1 MINAAISF
9 FFCFAANMVSVPSSP
24 FGEVVRRQNSFLS
37 ACPISL
43 LLFSSLASSSLLS
56 LLLAVIQNSSRY
68 CLDAELISAYRT
80 SGKIIFS
87 LTSLR
92 GMRGRPQLKHS
103 VQASYFGLYSCSK
116 QYFFFLFYPFSFF
129 FFFLK
134 QYFFCQ
140 EVRGKSEVLE
150 DYLFIFKVI
159 VEELCG
165 DVTTSAINHFLAGA
179 KIKVVRYVL
188 AFSKKAFNLRVKA
201 SFSCCLL
208 CTFLYSF

>member
-1 MINAAISF
+1 MQQSHF
-9 FFCFAANMVSVPSSP
+9 FSVLQLIWCLFHLFPLVKSSGDKTV
-24 FGEVVRRQNSFLS
+24 FYLL
-37 ACPISL
+37 APISL

-129 FFFLK
+129 FLFKAIL
-134 QYFFCQ
+134 FFCQ

-159 VEELCG
+159 VKELCG

>member
-1 MINAAISF
+1 MQQSHF
-9 FFCFAANMVSVPSSP
+9 FSVLQLIWCLFHLFPLVKSSGDKTV
-24 FGEVVRRQNSFLS
+24 FYLL
-37 ACPISL
+37 APISL

-129 FFFLK
+129 FLFKAILFF
-134 QYFFCQ
+134 
-140 EVRGKSEVLE
+140 VRK
-150 DYLFIFKVI
+150 
-159 VEELCG
+159 
-165 DVTTSAINHFLAGA
+165 
-179 KIKVVRYVL
+179 
-188 AFSKKAFNLRVKA
+188 
-201 SFSCCLL
+201 
-208 CTFLYSF
+208 